1 MKKEEGTR
9 QHEEKPKEQ
18 DRQTDTNNRVKNKEN
33 KEIIGVHKTHEGA
46 VTRAKLHGEELDE
59 PLKPQQVKNLLSESS
74 TLSTGR
80 TYNYSI
86 EEYELNQ

>member
-1 MKKEEGTR
+1 MW
-9 QHEEKPKEQ
+9 
-18 DRQTDTNNRVKNKEN
+18 DKEN

-46 VTRAKLHGEELDE
+46 VTRAKLHGEEIDE
-59 PLKPQQVKNLLSESS
+59 PLKTEQIRNLSNESS

>member
-1 MKKEEGTR
+1 MSKA
-9 QHEEKPKEQ
+9 HILYSFSMW
-18 DRQTDTNNRVKNKEN
+18 DKEN